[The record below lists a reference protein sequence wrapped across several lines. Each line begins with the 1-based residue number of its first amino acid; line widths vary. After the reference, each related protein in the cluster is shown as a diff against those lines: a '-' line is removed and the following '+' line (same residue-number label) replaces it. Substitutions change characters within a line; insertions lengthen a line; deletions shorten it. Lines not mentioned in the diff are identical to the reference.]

1 MGNESI
7 FHSAADNWPQLAVWS
22 PRRFNYV
29 NFVIFDTDLQAQ
41 RLLKI
46 FALDRP
52 VFSIRCRISQKF
64 VDIL

>member
-7 FHSAADNWPQLAVWS
+7 FHSAADNWPQLAVWC
-22 PRRFNYV
+22 PRRLNYV

-52 VFSIRCRISQKF
+52 VFSIRCRFSQKF